1 MLDKIDLKIMNIL
14 ENNSR
19 ISIKNIAKE
28 CNLNQGTIRN
38 RIEKLKKN
46 GVILGY
52 GARIKYDT
60 IGMEEVILGI
70 NIAPE
75 YFIQVMRELKSN
87 PYISELYK
95 TSGDHSAV
103 AMIVATHDRMDELLP
118 KIQKIEGIINIYP
131 AFIQGTVK

>member
-46 GVILGY
+46 GVILSY

-75 YFIQVMRELKSN
+75 YFIQVMKELKSN

-103 AMIVATHDRMDELLP
+103 AMIVATHNRMDELLP

>member
-38 RIEKLKKN
+38 RIERLKKN

-52 GARIKYDT
+52 KARIKYDT

-103 AMIVATHDRMDELLP
+103 AMIVATHDSMDELLP

>member
-52 GARIKYDT
+52 KARIKYDT

>member
-46 GVILGY
+46 GVILSY

-75 YFIQVMRELKSN
+75 YFIQVMKELKSN

>member
-38 RIEKLKKN
+38 RIERLKKN

-52 GARIKYDT
+52 KARIKYDT

>member
-46 GVILGY
+46 GVILSY

>member
-38 RIEKLKKN
+38 RIERLKKN

-52 GARIKYDT
+52 KARIKYDT

-75 YFIQVMRELKSN
+75 YFIQVMKELKSN
-87 PYISELYK
+87 PYINELYK